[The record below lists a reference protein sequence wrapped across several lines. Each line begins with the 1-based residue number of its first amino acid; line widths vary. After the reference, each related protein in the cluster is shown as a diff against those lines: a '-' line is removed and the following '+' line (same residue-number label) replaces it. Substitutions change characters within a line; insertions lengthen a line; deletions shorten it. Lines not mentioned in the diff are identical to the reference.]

1 MAAVAATPATDKL
14 RRQKEVSGGYCWRR
28 WLTHVV
34 PEIMEDAEAS
44 TADDDTAAEAAAE
57 LEAAAD
63 ALKDAMREAGRQD
76 VLLLAPTVT

>member
-1 MAAVAATPATDKL
+1 
-14 RRQKEVSGGYCWRR
+14 
-28 WLTHVV
+28 
-34 PEIMEDAEAS
+34 MEDAEAS

>member
-1 MAAVAATPATDKL
+1 M
-14 RRQKEVSGGYCWRR
+14 
-28 WLTHVV
+28 THVV